1 MKIQEL
7 VESYKLVCDEKYNLV
22 FLFDTIG
29 QATITNVNIKKIF
42 KMATQKILDEYKIRY
57 NNKEISHF
65 TDIMMTSFEKFDH
78 HEENLSFAG
87 LLVTNVDI
95 NIKEEMYNLNYLLSS
110 TDKLSSFIDYS
121 IIFHQF
127 DFNLKNITFN
137 TLLNMRIFILAHYA
151 AVFNKKIEIKTP
163 VRSLNLIS
171 DIEIDKQ
178 NGKNYIFKPN
188 KIKISD

>member
-78 HEENLSFAG
+78 HEEKLSFAG

-110 TDKLSSFIDYS
+110 TDNLSSFIDYS